1 MKLQNHYKDGFFDV
15 CAEHGFLP
23 VKDPIVSLPSTY
35 ADVQKILDDMPV
47 VLPNGEH
54 GLLHHEGEI
63 MKAIEALENHLEE
76 VKKEDDLFVIQA
88 LFRSYGFLTSAYL
101 LEPSYQQF
109 RLDGTY
115 GKARN
120 VLPALCLT
128 QMASDQSPFFGLGG
142 RMLSGCLDD
151 LNLPFPI

>member
-23 VKDPIVSLPSTY
+23 IKDPIVSLPSTY

-63 MKAIEALENHLEE
+63 MKAIESLENHLEE
-76 VKKEDDLFVIQA
+76 VKKEDDIFVIQA

-101 LEPSYQQF
+101 L
-109 RLDGTY
+109 
-115 GKARN
+115 
-120 VLPALCLT
+120 
-128 QMASDQSPFFGLGG
+128 
-142 RMLSGCLDD
+142 
-151 LNLPFPI
+151 